1 MADLRSGVGDA
12 RTDWT
17 DDTVDGALDVASGDV
32 GEDLGRVNYN
42 VVLDIP
48 YVLVLAR
55 RYLNL
60 KTIDTL
66 YQKPISLA

>member
-1 MADLRSGVGDA
+1 M
-12 RTDWT
+12 
-17 DDTVDGALDVASGDV
+17 DGALDVASGDV

>member
-1 MADLRSGVGDA
+1 MGDA